1 MTKAIFLYILEYV
14 MVSTVTV
21 STITTIAALSVGVGI
36 GVFVVLLLIGF
47 LTAKEL
53 LGTSSGKRQKLLSRS
68 LVISI
73 IPLLMGFAVIVGLK
87 VAEILA

>member
-1 MTKAIFLYILEYV
+1 

-21 STITTIAALSVGVGI
+21 STITTIAVSSVAVGI
-36 GVFVVLLLIGF
+36 GIFATLLLIGF
-47 LTAKEL
+47 LTTKEV
-53 LGTSSGKRQKLLSRS
+53 LGASSGNTQKLLARS

-73 IPLLMGFAVIVGLK
+73 VPLAIGFAAIVALK

>member
-1 MTKAIFLYILEYV
+1 

-21 STITTIAALSVGVGI
+21 STITTIAVSSVAVGI
-36 GVFVVLLLIGF
+36 GIFAALLLIGF
-47 LTAKEL
+47 LTTKEV
-53 LGTSSGKRQKLLSRS
+53 LGASSGNTQKLLARS

-73 IPLLMGFAVIVGLK
+73 VPLAIGFAAIVVFK